1 MACTSGSVWASRH
14 TLPAPC
20 RQQHRYLTQH
30 VSSLSLSVSL
40 HLWSPICN
48 HLRLCSAS
56 ALNEKYLRTPALSK
70 LMSTVQGQISSQP
83 EPQHFQIDLKG
94 SGRVGVGW
102 GGVTWVA
109 GDICRRPVLSDWD
122 AQLAARAAG
131 LIWACVQ
138 KAVLSTTSAG
148 REHRATP
155 WSLSIS
161 WSVSQWQ
168 CRLSVR
174 KKTIHCCAIKR
185 WAHWHTY
192 LCVCIFI
199 HSSPRLCRCEHLTY
213 LLELHL

>member
-102 GGVTWVA
+102 GGGLLGMLVIFVA
-109 GDICRRPVLSDWD
+109 VQSFQTEMHSWRRGR
-122 AQLAARAAG
+122 RAWFEPAS
-131 LIWACVQ
+131 
-138 KAVLSTTSAG
+138 K
-148 REHRATP
+148 
-155 WSLSIS
+155 
-161 WSVSQWQ
+161 
-168 CRLSVR
+168 RLS
-174 KKTIHCCAIKR
+174 C
-185 WAHWHTY
+185 
-192 LCVCIFI
+192 
-199 HSSPRLCRCEHLTY
+199 PPP
-213 LLELHL
+213 LLAENTEPHPGLSQ